1 MFTLP
6 HDPSRIYLLRRRG
19 ATASEEV
26 HRWHL
31 DNLPGDSWSY
41 PFISCI
47 PLRVNKSSI
56 SPITICFL
64 QQSTETVDNPVE
76 KADTGRNP

>member
-1 MFTLP
+1 MVVPF
-6 HDPSRIYLLRRRG
+6 YLL
-19 ATASEEV
+19 
-26 HRWHL
+26 H
-31 DNLPGDSWSY
+31 
-41 PFISCI
+41 